1 MQPSCSSAILLADE
15 FFNVYLNAIPGAKW
29 HSGPELIEIPHSS
42 ILLMQPLNFTIGD
55 RVFTMDVAAQ
65 LIPKARNTAYCGD
78 PKKQYGVVGKLG
90 EPSGQGLD
98 FTLGIP
104 FLQRYYTVSRSPSS
118 SKHKVIKITFG
129 RYSTQTPT
137 ALDLLRRKSWS
148 MPSFD

>member
-1 MQPSCSSAILLADE
+1 
-15 FFNVYLNAIPGAKW
+15 
-29 HSGPELIEIPHSS
+29 
-42 ILLMQPLNFTIGD
+42 
-55 RVFTMDVAAQ
+55 MDVAAQ
-65 LIPKARNTAYCGD
+65 LIPTTQNTELGID

-98 FTLGIP
+98 FTLGIA
-104 FLQRYYTVSRSPSS
+104 FLERYYTVSRSPSS